1 MATNRKFNA
10 RHGLSVGS
18 PVVDVVDASG
28 LVLDVGDLE
37 TLETQSKSN
46 VVSSINEV
54 YELALNNAQVLE
66 STGEP
71 MGIEDRSHSVIS
83 FTTENR
89 IFSITPDIANGHLS
103 YFIWTKG
110 GVRREISTQ
119 KTLQLPDVTGTYYI
133 VFDEDGDLQYK
144 ETFFVFA
151 EDAPVAYVYWN
162 ADTQTAPLFAEERH
176 GVVMDWATH
185 RYLHETRGAVI
196 RAEDFEAYNFVVGGD
211 GSSNNHAKFDI
222 ANGVLYDEDIRINI
236 THDVTPAPGTF
247 EQVLQGGARVPLF
260 YHLGDTGE
268 WTREQPGEYALKTSA
283 TTIQYNQL
291 SGGVW
296 GLAPV
301 DSNKFTSTWIVATN
315 NIEYPIIGIL
325 DQEQYNN
332 LSAATAK
339 KFADL
344 DLTHLPLVEFRP
356 LWHVIWRSR
365 TSYTN
370 TPKAIL
376 ARIEDIR
383 KDVVTPPVHGLLAG
397 LEDDDHLQ
405 YLHVTNDRTGVTANI
420 STSGKLASTSTA
432 VDALSIS
439 GGAVISGS
447 AGVGGSLSVDETVTA
462 DLVSLRGN
470 DVFATALAS
479 SNSLTQDLNFILPST
494 YGIKG
499 QAIITDGLGGLSFSP
514 VSSVGTTSIVVSAT
528 DGDDANDGSLLP
540 VKTIK
545 KACQLAANKPKPV
558 CIFIRAGD
566 YSELNP
572 IIVPEDVSIIG
583 DSLRAVVIRPLNAN
597 KDIFRVRDKCYIT
610 GLTFKD
616 AVTESGAPDFTWRY
630 IVAFDDPL
638 DTTTSRTGYTGLS
651 SEKTLITASPYIQ
664 NCSILSFLG
673 GSGVLVD
680 GDKVKTPNKSPINAE
695 MERPVVGDVPE
706 QGKSM
711 VANAFTMLSF
721 GGTGWRVINDGYV
734 QIVSCFQIFCKNGTY
749 CQSGGYASITNSA
762 TNFGLYALRGQGY
775 SKNAFAFDRGYI
787 SALSIINNRQSI
799 TTIGAGRESIN
810 HYVLKFFNTGTTTE
824 VTSQFKQPSSVL
836 SFNPGTDINYA
847 TDIFTVIDHG
857 YINRTPV
864 VYSANGNPEITGL
877 FDETIYYAEVLSTS
891 TFKLYEDEALSTP
904 VEIES
909 GSYGTEHRLIS
920 NVEELIV
927 DGVVEFHN
935 EYQTLT
941 LSAGT
946 YTFTKGQSVTGVSGL
961 TVSSGTVWSYDSVTR
976 KLVVSLDKVLV
987 AGALV
992 RNQFIVGM
1000 IIDDHTSPTPVQAT
1014 ISVVEKKSDLYTS
1027 TFSISSTIDGNQ
1039 VLDFENLLGKDIHF
1053 HRPSIVNS
1061 SSHTWEYAGS
1071 GTDYNAL
1078 PQNGAKGIPE
1088 YEQYED
1094 LPGRVYSSGTNE
1106 LGDFKIGNAIVA
1118 ENRTGNIFFKQTVT
1132 VGELTSLKLTISDV
1146 TINEISTDIGLGD
1159 NEVGGP
1165 RNDRLSTQFAV
1176 RGFLNQR
1183 LGSFIGKSVS
1193 TNSIP
1198 GSVVQLNASGKINT
1212 DLIPAI
1218 RTFNTFKVFG
1228 ADSRLETFLDVPP
1241 VEVLAGDFVTES
1253 VLGEDVTY
1261 VLQSDNISQFI
1272 VIDPTITP
1280 NFTGIT
1286 NIHGVI
1292 SSADGQIDTSFG
1304 TGGLVTGVV
1313 NDTILTS
1320 GGSGYTP
1327 ASGSLVYSDVT
1338 LTNLSV
1344 SGSPS
1349 GAKADILVTDGVV
1362 ILIDLKRGGSG
1373 YTIGDTLSANPAD
1386 IGGTGSGLVL
1396 TVSGTEQRL
1405 FVDLIGEK
1413 RKFVA
1418 SELAPD
1424 FISDAN
1430 SPTKSFTNT
1439 QTFAKTFNAQAI
1451 PTGNVDVINNQI
1463 IITSHGYSSGD
1474 LVHYSSGVNP
1484 PLGGVISDNYYYVKV
1499 IDPDT
1504 IELYS
1509 TYDLASANK
1518 IIITSSSTGTHTL
1531 TIEVV
1536 AIGKDT
1542 FYLPGHGYPTG
1553 AAVRLTATTP
1563 PGGLLS
1569 GGYYY
1574 VGSVTT
1580 NNFTLH
1586 SNKSA
1591 AVDSVNG
1598 ITNSVVDITS
1608 TGSGTTSLKSLD
1620 VRIIRA
1626 INTSSKESDNWSFL
1640 SGANIDASNIISGI
1654 IATSRLG
1661 TETANSNT
1669 FLRGDQTWRP
1679 VVQGVYLDTNSNGLS
1694 LTGSTHTSGSNT
1706 VYDGDVKVSLDNVD
1720 GTKTRTSGY
1729 TNIGTAAFDKSQFN
1743 VSTAGD
1749 VSVKSGVID
1758 AGTLDGQDST
1768 YFLDPS
1774 NLISAIPVNRGGTG
1788 HESYANGQLLIGN
1801 STGALSKNT
1810 LATAANTV
1818 TVTNGNGTITLGAA
1832 SNFTTTRFT
1841 STQTTG
1847 TAPLVV
1853 ASTTKVVNLNADLL
1867 DDQSGTY
1874 YLDYNNFTN
1883 TPTIGNATI
1892 TIQGGAGAGISANGS
1907 FTLNQTTN
1915 QTITI
1920 GVDST
1925 VVRTTRTLQISTA
1938 NGLTGGGD
1946 PLDLSANRSWSLG
1959 LTGQALA
1966 LHNLAT
1972 NGLIVR
1978 TGVGTVAARTI
1989 TAGTGVSVT
1998 NGDGVSGNPT
2008 VAIGQAVATTSD
2020 VTFNSVTITN
2030 NLVVNGTTT
2039 TINSTLVTLDD
2050 PVLTLGGDTAP
2061 SVDDGK
2067 DRGIEF
2073 RWHNG
2078 SVAKVGFF
2086 GFDRST
2092 GRLTFI
2098 PDATNTSEVFSGA
2111 TGDIDANALTASK
2124 LKTPITINGVSF
2136 DGSQNITISAATPNA
2151 LTAGDGLTSTGTF
2164 DGSVART
2171 FAVDSTVLRTTGAQT
2186 ITGAKTFRGASLLR
2200 VEAAATQ
2207 DAIVLAG
2214 RAGGTGS
2221 FATTFIPTTLTA
2233 NRTIT
2238 IPNATGTMALTSDIG
2253 NGTLTLAVSGTGL
2266 SGSASFT
2273 ANQTGG
2279 TTFTVTSNAT
2289 SANTASTIVARDAS
2303 GNFTAGTIT
2312 TSSLQVGASN
2322 TENFIAFRGT
2332 TGDAP
2337 GSFNHTYIGEFLY
2350 GGTESSELLLF
2361 KGNDIEGAPGPDRIR
2376 LVGGNIV
2383 FQTYTSALSGTFN
2396 AIATSTLPQTQM
2408 IIRQNGRVGI
2418 KTSDPGYDLEVAGS
2432 FAATTKSFVIDHPT
2446 KPDHKLRYG
2455 SLEGPENGIYVRGRS
2470 KEFVIELPD
2479 YWVKLIDPD
2488 SITVNLTPIGKTQTL
2503 WVKDIRDNKIYIGS
2517 KCSEINYFYM
2527 VLAERVD
2534 VDKLE
2539 VEIPLN

>member
-1 MATNRKFNA
+1 MATNKKFNA

-18 PVVDVVDASG
+18 PAVDVIEPSG
-28 LVLDVGDLE
+28 LVLDVGNLDNLGTE
-37 TLETQSKSN
+37 AKSDI
-46 VVSSINEV
+46 VSSINEV
-54 YELALNNAQVLE
+54 YGLALNSSQVLE

-71 MGIEDRSHSVIS
+71 MGIEDRSHSIIT

-89 IFSITPDIANGHLS
+89 IFSIAPAIANGHLS

-119 KTLQLPDVTGTYYI
+119 KTLQLPNVTGTYYI

-144 ETFFVFA
+144 QTFFVFA
-151 EDAPVAYVYWN
+151 EEAPVSYVYWN

-185 RYLHETRGAVI
+185 RYLHETRGAIV
-196 RAEDFEAYNFVVGGD
+196 RAGDFEAYNFVVGGD
-211 GSSNNHAKFDI
+211 GSSNDHAKFDI

-236 THDVTPAPGTF
+236 VHDASPAPGTF
-247 EQVLQGGARVPLF
+247 EQVLQGGARIPLF
-260 YHLGDTGE
+260 YHLGDAGE
-268 WTREQPGEYALKTSA
+268 WTREQAGEYALKTSA

-296 GLAPV
+296 SLAPI
-301 DSNKFTSTWIVATN
+301 DNNKLTSTWIVATN

-325 DQEQYNN
+325 DQEQYTNR
-332 LSAATAK
+332 SAATAK
-339 KFADL
+339 KFTDL

-365 TSYTN
+365 TNYTN
-370 TPKAIL
+370 ALNAVL

-405 YLHVTNDRTGVTANI
+405 YLHVANDRAGVTANI

-432 VDALSIS
+432 VDALSIT
-439 GGAVISGS
+439 GGAVISGD

-470 DVFATALAS
+470 SVFATALAS
-479 SNSLTQDLNFILPST
+479 SNSLTQDLNLVLPPT
-494 YGIKG
+494 YGVKG
-499 QAIITDGLGGLSFSP
+499 QALITDGTGVLSFSP
-514 VSSVGTTSIVVSAT
+514 VSSVGSTSIIVSTA
-528 DGDDANDGSLLP
+528 DGDDTNDGTLLP

-572 IIVPEDVSIIG
+572 IVVPEDVSIIG

-597 KDIFRVRDKCYIT
+597 KDIFRVRDKCYVT

-616 AVTESGAPDFTWRY
+616 AVTGSGAPNFTWRY
-630 IVAFDDPL
+630 IVSFDDPL
-638 DTTTSRTGYTGLS
+638 DTTTTRAGYTGLS
-651 SEKTLITASPYIQ
+651 NEKTLITASPYIQ
-664 NCSILSFLG
+664 NCSILSFMG

-680 GDKVKTPNKSPINAE
+680 GDKVKTPNRSLINE
-695 MERPVVGDVPE
+695 ELERPVVGDVPE

-787 SALSIINNRQSI
+787 SALSIINNSQAV
-799 TTIGAGRESIN
+799 TVIGAGREAIN
-810 HYVLKFFNTGTTTE
+810 HYVLKFFNTGTSTE
-824 VTSQFKQPSSVL
+824 VTSQFKQPSLVL

-847 TDIFTVIDHG
+847 TGIFTVANHG

-864 VYSANGNPEITGL
+864 VYGTNENLEIVGL
-877 FDETIYYAEVLSTS
+877 FNETIYYAEVLSIN
-891 TFKLYEDEALSTP
+891 TFKLYEDEALSTSTKL
-904 VEIES
+904 ES
-909 GSYGTEHRLIS
+909 GSYGTEQFLIS
-920 NVEELIV
+920 NVEELTV

-935 EYQTLT
+935 GYQTLT
-941 LSAGT
+941 LASGT
-946 YTFTKGQSVTGVSGL
+946 YTFTKGQPITGVSGL
-961 TVSSGTVWSYDSVTR
+961 TVSSGTVWSYDSATR
-976 KLVVSLDKVLV
+976 KLVVSLNKVLV

-992 RNQFIVGM
+992 RNQFVVGM

-1014 ISVVEKKSDLYTS
+1014 ISVAVRKYDLYTS
-1027 TFSISSTIDGNQ
+1027 TFSILSTVDGNE
-1039 VLDFENLLGKDIHF
+1039 VPAFENLLGKDIRF

-1061 SSHTWEYAGS
+1061 SSHTWEFAGS
-1071 GTDYNAL
+1071 GMDYNAL

-1088 YEQYED
+1088 YEQFEN

-1146 TINEISTDIGLGD
+1146 SINEISVDVGLGD

-1165 RNDRLSTQFAV
+1165 RNDRLSTQFAI
-1176 RGFLNQR
+1176 RGFLSQR

-1193 TNSIP
+1193 TNSVP

-1212 DLIPAI
+1212 DLIPSI
-1218 RTFNTFKVFG
+1218 RTFNTFKVEG
-1228 ADSRLETFLDVPP
+1228 AGARLATFLDVPP
-1241 VEVLAGDFVTES
+1241 LEVLAGDFVTES
-1253 VLGEDVTY
+1253 VAGEDVTY
-1261 VLQSDNISQFI
+1261 VLQSDSVSQFI

-1280 NFTGIT
+1280 SFTGIT

-1292 SSADGQIDTSFG
+1292 SSADAQIDTSFG
-1304 TGGLVTGVV
+1304 TGGVVTGVI
-1313 NDTILTS
+1313 NNSILTS

-1327 ASGSLVYSDVT
+1327 SSGSLVYSNVT

-1349 GAKADILVTDGVV
+1349 GAKADILVTAGGVFLV
-1362 ILIDLKRGGSG
+1362 DLRRGGSG
-1373 YTIGDTLSANPAD
+1373 YVIGDTLSANAAD
-1386 IGGTGSGLVL
+1386 IGGTGSGLVI
-1396 TVSGTEQRL
+1396 TISGIERRL
-1405 FVDLIGEK
+1405 FVNLTGEK

-1418 SELAPD
+1418 SEVASD

-1439 QTFAKTFNAQAI
+1439 QTFTKTFNAEAI
-1451 PTGNVDVINNQI
+1451 PIGDVDAINDQI
-1463 IITSHGYSSGD
+1463 IIASHGYSSGD
-1474 LVHYSSGVNP
+1474 LVYYDSGVNP
-1484 PLGGVISDNYYYVKV
+1484 SLGGVISETYYYVKV
-1499 IDPDT
+1499 INSST

-1509 TYDLASANK
+1509 TYNLAIANK
-1518 IIITSSSTGTHTL
+1518 VIISASSTGTHSL
-1531 TIEVV
+1531 TKEAV
-1536 AIGKDT
+1536 AVGKNT
-1542 FYLPGHGYPTG
+1542 IYLPAHGYSTG
-1553 AAVRLTATTP
+1553 DAVLLTATTP
-1563 PGGLLS
+1563 PGGLLNS
-1569 GGYYY
+1569 GYYY
-1574 VGSVTT
+1574 IGSITT

-1598 ITNSVVDITS
+1598 ISNSVVDITS
-1608 TGSGTTSLKSLD
+1608 TGSGTTNLKSLN

-1626 INTSSKESDNWSFL
+1626 INTSSKDSNNWSFL
-1640 SGANIDASNIISGI
+1640 SGANIDASNVISGI
-1654 IATSRLG
+1654 FSPTRLG
-1661 TETANSNT
+1661 IGSANSST
-1669 FLRGDQTWRP
+1669 FLSGDQSWKP
-1679 VVQGVYLDTNSNGLS
+1679 VVQGIYLDGNSNGLS
-1694 LTGSTHTSGSNT
+1694 LTGSTHTSGANT
-1706 VYDGDVKVSLDNVD
+1706 VYDNDVKISLDNVD
-1720 GTKTRTSGY
+1720 GTSTGTAGY

-1743 VSTAGD
+1743 ISTVGD
-1749 VSVKSGVID
+1749 VSIKAGVID

-1774 NLISAIPVNRGGTG
+1774 NLTTAIPVNRGGTG
-1788 HESYANGQLLIGN
+1788 HESYTDGQLLIGN
-1801 STGALSKNT
+1801 TTGALSKNT
-1810 LATAANTV
+1810 IAAASNTV

-1841 STQTTG
+1841 STQATG

-1853 ASTTKVVNLNADLL
+1853 ASTTKVVNFNSDLL
-1867 DDQSGTY
+1867 DDQDGAH
-1874 YLDYNNFTN
+1874 YLNYNNFTN

-1892 TIQGGAGAGISANGS
+1892 TIQGDTGAGISANGS

-1915 QTITI
+1915 QTITV

-1966 LHNLAT
+1966 LHDLAT
-1972 NGLIVR
+1972 NGFISR
-1978 TGVGTVAARTI
+1978 TGAGTVAARTI

-2008 VAIGQAVATTSD
+2008 VAIGQAVATTSN
-2020 VTFNSVTITN
+2020 VTFNSVTVTN
-2030 NLVVNGTTT
+2030 DFVVNGTTT
-2039 TINSTLVTLDD
+2039 TINSTVVTLDD

-2061 SVDDGK
+2061 SSNDGK

-2078 SVAKVGFF
+2078 SAAKVGFF

-2092 GRLTFI
+2092 SKLTFI
-2098 PDATNTSEVFSGA
+2098 PDATNTSEVFSGT
-2111 TGDIDANALTASK
+2111 TGELDAKIDYSNVLNQ
-2124 LKTPITINGVSF
+2124 PTIGNGQLS
-2136 DGSQNITISAATPNA
+2136 ISS
-2151 LTAGDGLTSTGTF
+2151 GDGLSGSTTF
-2164 DGSVART
+2164 TANQTGSSSVT
-2171 FAVDSTVLRTTGAQT
+2171 LAVDATVLRTTGSQT

-2214 RAGGTGS
+2214 RAGGTAS
-2221 FATTFIPTTLTA
+2221 YAVTFIPTTLTSD
-2233 NRTIT
+2233 RTIT
-2238 IPNATGTMALTSDIG
+2238 VPNAAGTMALTSDIG
-2253 NGTLTLAVSGTGL
+2253 NGTLTLGVSGAGL
-2266 SGSASFT
+2266 SGTASFT
-2273 ANQTGG
+2273 ANQIGG

-2289 SANTASTIVARDAS
+2289 SALGANTIVARDAS
-2303 GNFTAGTIT
+2303 NNFTAGTIT
-2312 TSSLQVGASN
+2312 ATAFTATSDASLKENISPIDDALEKVMALCGVNFTWKDSGASQVGLIAQEVEGILPEVVN
-2322 TENFIAFRGT
+2322 T
-2332 TGDAP
+2332 
-2337 GSFNHTYIGEFLY
+2337 
-2350 GGTESSELLLF
+2350 SE
-2361 KGNDIEGAPGPDRIR
+2361 EGIKSVAY
-2376 LVGGNIV
+2376 GNIV
-2383 FQTYTSALSGTFN
+2383 ALLIEAVKAQQEQINRLQTAL
-2396 AIATSTLPQTQM
+2396 
-2408 IIRQNGRVGI
+2408 
-2418 KTSDPGYDLEVAGS
+2418 
-2432 FAATTKSFVIDHPT
+2432 
-2446 KPDHKLRYG
+2446 
-2455 SLEGPENGIYVRGRS
+2455 
-2470 KEFVIELPD
+2470 
-2479 YWVKLIDPD
+2479 
-2488 SITVNLTPIGKTQTL
+2488 
-2503 WVKDIRDNKIYIGS
+2503 
-2517 KCSEINYFYM
+2517 
-2527 VLAERVD
+2527 
-2534 VDKLE
+2534 
-2539 VEIPLN
+2539 LNFET